1 MNFHIKPQQTGVS
14 LLDLGHKDCRFPVGK
29 SLFCGEARRDDSPY
43 CAQHHARA
51 YVSCAADAPPSIRA
65 FLIERRETVAP
76 ARVGTG
82 RQMQPGT
89 PPAAS
94 NALLDQFVRAAAAMR
109 PGAPP
114 PRPAPARDRPA
125 EEPPKPPRR
134 YLAPHLSEAACVQ
147 LETWYLMGLARQ
159 CSLMD
164 EERARFAFRAEG
176 YAIALRDRIARD
188 LDIGLGLL
196 LSPRRNAEI
205 VQVRQFAMFCIV
217 VGATRLSL
225 PRIGKKIFGG
235 FDHTTVLHAHTRV
248 ARRIA
253 EDDLRPDI
261 AALLHHLCAVDDVIA
276 AAVRKICALG
286 APKGRAS

>member
-1 MNFHIKPQQTGVS
+1 MNVA
-14 LLDLGHKDCRFPVGK
+14 LLDLKPSDCRFPIDG
-29 SLFCGEARRDDSPY
+29 LFC
-43 CAQHHARA
+43 
-51 YVSCAADAPPSIRA
+51 AA
-65 FLIERRETVAP
+65 ERREGSSYCDHHHGLAYVTAGRRAFSSGAFLADHTEKVAP
-76 ARVGTG
+76 PRPG
-82 RQMQPGT
+82 RAHEIVRAT
-89 PPAAS
+89 PPAVVP
-94 NALLDQFVRAAAAMR
+94 ALLDQFVRAAAAMR

>member
-1 MNFHIKPQQTGVS
+1 MLRIKSIEITGVRFF
-14 LLDLGHKDCRFPVGK
+14 DLQPDHCRWPTERGF
-29 SLFCGEARRDDSPY
+29 SCGEPRRGEGTSYCEAHHRVAYPQPGGGRAFSVGGFMRFRAEKVEAAREGI
-43 CAQHHARA
+43 ARA
-51 YVSCAADAPPSIRA
+51 LQPPEKHSPI
-65 FLIERRETVAP
+65 P
-76 ARVGTG
+76 
-82 RQMQPGT
+82 
-89 PPAAS
+89 
-94 NALLDQFVRAAAAMR
+94 LDQFVRAAAAMR

-125 EEPPKPPRR
+125 EDPPKPPRR

-147 LETWYLMGLARQ
+147 LEAWYLMGLARQ

-261 AALLHHLCAVDDVIA
+261 AALLHRLCAVDDVIA
-276 AAVRKICALG
+276 AAVRKIRTSG
-286 APKGRAS
+286 APKGRKA

>member
-1 MNFHIKPQQTGVS
+1 MIP
-14 LLDLGHKDCRFPVGK
+14 LLDLKTDDCRFPVAGG
-29 SLFCGEARRDDSPY
+29 LFCAEPRRDGSSY
-43 CAQHHARA
+43 CAHHHARA
-51 YVSCAADAPPSIRA
+51 YVAPGGRGFVSGR
-65 FLIERRETVAP
+65 FLSDHYEMVPEARKGTAEPASATVNDP
-76 ARVGTG
+76 D
-82 RQMQPGT
+82 
-89 PPAAS
+89 
-94 NALLDQFVRAAAAMR
+94 ALLDQFVRAAAAMR

-164 EERARFAFRAEG
+164 EERARFSFRAEG

-235 FDHTTVLHAHTRV
+235 FDHTTVLHAHRRV

-261 AALLHHLCAVDDVIA
+261 AALLHRLCAVDDVIA
-276 AAVRKICALG
+276 AAVRKIRTSG
-286 APKGRAS
+286 APTGRMS

>member
-1 MNFHIKPQQTGVS
+1 MTVA
-14 LLDLGHKDCRFPVGK
+14 LLDLKPNDCRFPVGD
-29 SLFCGEARRDDSPY
+29 LFCAGARRQNSSY
-43 CAQHHARA
+43 CDHHHGLAYVTAGRRAFSSGGFLADHIEKVATPGIGRARQIARA
-51 YVSCAADAPPSIRA
+51 TPAP
-65 FLIERRETVAP
+65 V
-76 ARVGTG
+76 
-82 RQMQPGT
+82 T
-89 PPAAS
+89 PP
-94 NALLDQFVRAAAAMR
+94 LLDQFVRAAAAMR

-125 EEPPKPPRR
+125 EEPPEPPRR
-134 YLAPHLSEAACVQ
+134 YLAPRLSEAACVQ
-147 LETWYLMGLARQ
+147 LEAWYLMGLARQ